1 MAPRCAT
8 AQLGLVL
15 VLFFLTKVLL
25 TASIIVLVTEVAKRS
40 DKFGGLIAALP
51 LTTFLIVFWMYYEG
65 ASPEKIS
72 KHMTY
77 TVFFVVPTLPMFLV
91 FPYVIA
97 KFGFYVAVSISLF
110 LTALCIYLFNM
121 LSEHAGFKIL

>member
-1 MAPRCAT
+1 MSFYVFKVLIT
-8 AQLGLVL
+8 ALIILVITETAKFNL
-15 VLFFLTKVLL
+15 KIAALL
-25 TASIIVLVTEVAKRS
+25 TAMPIITL
-40 DKFGGLIAALP
+40 LCI
-51 LTTFLIVFWMYYEG
+51 FWMYYEG

-97 KFGFYVAVSISLF
+97 KFGFYVAVSISLV